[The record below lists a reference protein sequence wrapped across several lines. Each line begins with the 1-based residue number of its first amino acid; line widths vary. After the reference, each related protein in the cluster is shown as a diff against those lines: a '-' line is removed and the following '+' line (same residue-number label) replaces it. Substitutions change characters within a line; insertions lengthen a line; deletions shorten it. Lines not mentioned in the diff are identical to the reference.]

1 MNSGIGLFWLIRVV
15 RVNWVVWVNW
25 EKWVNWANW
34 TNWVNKANCAKWEN
48 WLNFM
53 NSGISLTLGLNNKN
67 KKNYTNLNIILFPKY
82 PTSQLQCKC
91 IEV

>member
-25 EKWVNWANW
+25 EKWVNW
-34 TNWVNKANCAKWEN
+34 VNKANCAKWEN

-53 NSGISLTLGLNNKN
+53 NAGISLTLGL
-67 KKNYTNLNIILFPKY
+67 KKKEQEELHESKHYFVSKIPHFAVTM
-82 PTSQLQCKC
+82 
-91 IEV
+91 